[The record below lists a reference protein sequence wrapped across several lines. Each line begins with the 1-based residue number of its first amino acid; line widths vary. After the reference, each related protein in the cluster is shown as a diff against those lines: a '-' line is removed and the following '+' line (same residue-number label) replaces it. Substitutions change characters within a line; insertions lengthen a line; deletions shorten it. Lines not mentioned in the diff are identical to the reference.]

1 VTVAL
6 NDEKLRADYEPLLQ
20 AFKQSPQVLDSTV
33 SYHHPLRISWGMGMS
48 WAGEEQSQF
57 VRLGPVDFNYIDFY
71 GLKVKRGRKMTE
83 EMGTDRAEA
92 VLLNETA
99 VRASP
104 WEDPIG
110 KRCQVDGHEGVVIGI
125 VEDFHF
131 KSLYNQV
138 EPLALRHLYKGGL
151 VSGAGYISLKIS
163 SYDIPGTLKYLEDTW
178 EKFSS
183 YFPFQYAFLDATI
196 DSVYRTEIR
205 LSRSLTSF
213 TVIAIFLACLGL
225 FGLTSFTAQRRTKEI
240 GIRKVLGASPKGI
253 FLMLSKDIVKWVI
266 LATIVAFPLAYY
278 AMHEWLK
285 RFAYRIDIGMG
296 TFALATAFSLLI
308 AILAMSYQSVKA
320 ATANP
325 VDSLRYE

>member
-1 VTVAL
+1 
-6 NDEKLRADYEPLLQ
+6 
-20 AFKQSPQVLDSTV
+20 
-33 SYHHPLRISWGMGMS
+33 MGMS

-71 GLKVKRGRKMTE
+71 GLKVIRGRKMTE
-83 EMGTDRAEA
+83 EMSTDRPEA

-138 EPLALRHLYKGGL
+138 EPLALRHIYKGGI

-183 YFPFQYAFLDATI
+183 YFPFEYAFLDETI
-196 DSVYRTEIR
+196 DNVYRTEIR

-225 FGLTSFTAQRRTKEI
+225 FGLTSFTAERRTKEI
-240 GIRKVLGASPKGI
+240 GVRKVLGASPKGI
-253 FLMLSKDIVKWVI
+253 FLMLSKDIVKWIV

-296 TFALATAFSLLI
+296 TFAQAMVFSLLI
-308 AILAMSYQSVKA
+308 ALLAMSYQSVKA